1 MGEPRDKIVVIGAG
15 PNRIGQGI
23 EFDYCT
29 VHAVWAIQ
37 EEGYR
42 AIIVNNNPETVSTD
56 YDTSDKLYFE
66 PLTLE
71 DVLNVVEKERPL
83 GVLTQF
89 GGQTAVN
96 LTVPLAERGVP
107 ILGTDP
113 KDVDK
118 LEDRDKFSKLLKRL
132 GIPQPESGTA
142 REPDEAVEIAEQIG
156 YPVLVRPSY
165 VIGGRAMEIVYDE
178 EELRRYI
185 EEAARVSPEHPIL
198 IDKFIEGG
206 IECEIDGA
214 RDEAGH
220 LLVPQIMEHIEE
232 AGVHSGD
239 SACVVPP
246 QTLPEHAQETI
257 LEYARDIAEAASVV
271 GLINIQFVY
280 DPEDDTVYVIEA
292 NPRAS
297 RTVPFISKATGA
309 PLAKIA
315 TKAILG
321 REIPDIVEEM
331 GLEYPGDARTFDL
344 DVVAVKEAVFSF
356 EKWPGVDPVLGP
368 EMKSTGEV
376 MGIDR
381 TFGAAY
387 WKAQLAAG
395 HELPLEGTV
404 VLSVADRDK
413 PEIVPVARKLKELG
427 FDLLATRGTA
437 RFLRNHG
444 IECGVVKKVSE
455 GHPNVVDLI
464 REGEVDLVINT
475 PTRGKDARRDGY
487 AIRRAAVKFKVPYIT
502 TVAAARAAAEA
513 IEMVKEKGVA
523 VNCLH
528 DLHDGT
534 WTPKRV
540 SPEELRGASD

>member
-1 MGEPRDKIVVIGAG
+1 MSDKVLVIGAG

-37 EEGYR
+37 EEGYK

-66 PLTLE
+66 PITLE
-71 DVLNVVEKERPL
+71 DVLNIVEKERPI

-89 GGQTAVN
+89 GGQTSVN
-96 LTVPLAERGVP
+96 LTVPLAERGVRV
-107 ILGTDP
+107 LGTDP
-113 KDVDK
+113 DDVDR
-118 LEDRDKFSKLLKRL
+118 LEDRDRFSKLLKKL

-142 REPDEAVEIAEQIG
+142 NDPEEAVEVAEDIG

-178 EELRRYI
+178 EDLRRYI
-185 EEAARVSPEHPIL
+185 EEAAKVSPEHPIL
-198 IDKFIEGG
+198 IDRFIEGG

-214 RDEAGH
+214 RDEAGNV
-220 LLVPQIMEHIEE
+220 LIPGIMEHIEE

-246 QTLPEHAQETI
+246 QTLPEHAQETV
-257 LEYARDIAEAASVV
+257 LEYAEDIAEGANVI

-280 DPEDDTVYVIEA
+280 DPEEDEVYVIEA

-297 RTVPFISKATGA
+297 RTVPFISKAVGI
-309 PLAKIA
+309 PLAKIG

-321 REIPDIVEEM
+321 REIPEVLDEM
-331 GLEYPGDARTFDL
+331 GLEPPDGDPGI
-344 DVVAVKEAVFSF
+344 VAVKEAVFSF

-368 EMKSTGEV
+368 EMKATGEV

-395 HELPLEGTV
+395 HELPLEGTAV
-404 VLSVADRDK
+404 ISVADRDK
-413 PEIVPVARKLKELG
+413 PDIVPIARKLQRLG

-437 RFLRNHG
+437 SHLREHG
-444 IECGVVKKVSE
+444 IECEVVRKVSE
-455 GHPNVVDLI
+455 GSPNIVDLI
-464 REGEVDLVINT
+464 REGEIDLIINT
-475 PTRGKDARRDGY
+475 PTEGKDARRDGY

-502 TVAAARAAAEA
+502 TIAAAKAAVEA
-513 IEMVKEKGVA
+513 IELVKEKGVT

-528 DLHDGT
+528 DIHKGD
-534 WTPKRV
+534 WTPREVK
-540 SPEELRGASD
+540 PEELTRYGG

>member
-1 MGEPRDKIVVIGAG
+1 MGGSQDKIVVIGAG

-37 EEGYR
+37 EEGYK
-42 AIIVNNNPETVSTD
+42 AIIINNNPETVSTD

-96 LTVPLAERGVP
+96 LTVPLAERGVR

-142 REPDEAVEIAEQIG
+142 REPEEAVEIAEQIG

-198 IDKFIEGG
+198 IDKFVEGG

-214 RDEAGH
+214 RDEAGN
-220 LLVPQIMEHIEE
+220 LLIPQIMEHIEE

-246 QTLPEHAQETI
+246 QTLPEHVQETI
-257 LEYARDIAEAASVV
+257 LEYAHDIAEAANVI

-321 REIPDIVEEM
+321 REIPDIMEEM

-344 DVVAVKEAVFSF
+344 DIVAVKEAVFSF

-404 VLSVADRDK
+404 VISVADRDK
-413 PEIVPVARKLKELG
+413 PEIVPVARKLEELG

-437 RFLRNHG
+437 RFLRDHG
-444 IECGVVKKVSE
+444 IECEVVKKVSE

-475 PTRGKDARRDGY
+475 PTQGKDARRDGY

-502 TVAAARAAAEA
+502 TVAAAKAAVEA
-513 IEMVKEKGVA
+513 IELVKKKGVA

-534 WTPKRV
+534 WAPKRV
-540 SPEELRGASD
+540 SPKELRGASE

>member
-1 MGEPRDKIVVIGAG
+1 MSDKILVIGAG

-37 EEGYR
+37 EEGYK

-66 PLTLE
+66 PITLE
-71 DVLNVVEKERPL
+71 DVLNIVEKERPI

-89 GGQTAVN
+89 GGQTSVN
-96 LTVPLAERGVP
+96 LTVPLAERGVR

-113 KDVDK
+113 DDVDR
-118 LEDRDKFSKLLKRL
+118 LEDRDKFSKLLKKL

-142 REPDEAVEIAEQIG
+142 EDPEEAVEIAEEIG

-165 VIGGRAMEIVYDE
+165 VIGGRAMEIVYNE
-178 EELRRYI
+178 EDLRKYI

-198 IDKFIEGG
+198 IDRFIEGG

-214 RDEAGH
+214 RDEAGNV
-220 LLVPQIMEHIEE
+220 LIPGIMEHIEE

-246 QTLPEHAQETI
+246 QTLPEHVQEII
-257 LEYARDIAEAASVV
+257 LEYAEDIAEEANVI

-280 DPEDDTVYVIEA
+280 DPEEDEVYVIEA

-297 RTVPFISKATGA
+297 RTVPFISKAVGV
-309 PLAKIA
+309 PLAKIG

-321 REIPDIVEEM
+321 REIPEVLDEM
-331 GLEYPGDARTFDL
+331 GLEPPSGDPGI
-344 DVVAVKEAVFSF
+344 VAVKEAVFSF

-368 EMKSTGEV
+368 EMKATGEV

-395 HELPLEGTV
+395 YELPLEGTAV
-404 VLSVADRDK
+404 ISVSDRDK
-413 PEIVPVARKLKELG
+413 PDIVPIARKLRRLG

-437 RFLRNHG
+437 SYLRERG
-444 IECGVVKKVSE
+444 IECEVVRKVSE
-455 GHPNVVDLI
+455 GSPNIVDLI

-475 PTRGKDARRDGY
+475 PTKGKDARRDGY

-502 TVAAARAAAEA
+502 TIAAAKAVVEA
-513 IEMVKEKGVA
+513 IELVKKKGIT

-528 DLHDGT
+528 DIHAGD
-534 WTPKRV
+534 WTPREVK
-540 SPEELRGASD
+540 PEELTRYGG